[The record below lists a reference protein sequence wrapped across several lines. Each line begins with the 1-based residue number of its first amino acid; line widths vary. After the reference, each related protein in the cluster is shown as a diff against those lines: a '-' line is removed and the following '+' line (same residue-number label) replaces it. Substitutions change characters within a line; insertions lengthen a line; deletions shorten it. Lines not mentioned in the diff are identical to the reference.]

1 MKKTKKLV
9 SLLLTLAMCS
19 SLAACGNSGSNSG
32 NNSGNNSTPNVSN
45 ESSTSGTVSG
55 PTDAQLST
63 LTDAY
68 NQVAILYNDVAIM
81 AQTNGWTADQETDA
95 AIQTIGNMLDP
106 VGQALSGDM
115 SALDGTNFDTL
126 PGALLELLPE
136 LEALSEKV
144 AAPYGGDVTV
154 ITDEALV
161 PLTKTFNELVPIYN
175 EVYDIAEGNGWL
187 ADEQTALELQTANGL
202 LTFINSALT
211 EDQSL
216 LEDVDLDAMVEQLQ
230 QFGPAL
236 EEIKGR
242 VSVPY
247 GDVG

>member
-9 SLLLTLAMCS
+9 SLLLVLAMCAS
-19 SLAACGNSGSNSG
+19 MAACGDNGSSA
-32 NNSGNNSTPNVSN
+32 PNIGTGGSASDTAAN
-45 ESSTSGTVSG
+45 TGSGTVSG

-68 NQVAILYNDVAIM
+68 NQVAVLYNDVAIA

-115 SALDGTNFDTL
+115 SALSGANFDTL
-126 PGALLELLPE
+126 PSALLELLPE

-144 AAPYGGDVTV
+144 VVPYGGDVTV

-175 EVYDIAEGNGWL
+175 EVYGLAEGNGWL
-187 ADEQTALELQTANGL
+187 ADEQTALELQTANGM

-230 QFGPAL
+230 EFGPAL
-236 EEIKGR
+236 EEIKKK

-247 GDVG
+247 GNVG

>member
-9 SLLLTLAMCS
+9 SLLLTLAMCA
-19 SLAACGNSGSNSG
+19 SLAACGNSGSGSTPKVNNDGSTSGTVENSG
-32 NNSGNNSTPNVSN
+32 
-45 ESSTSGTVSG
+45 SGTVSG
-55 PTDAQLST
+55 PTDAQLSA

-68 NQVAILYNDVAIM
+68 NQVAVLYNDVAVT
-81 AQTNGWTADQETDA
+81 AQTNGWTEDQETNA
-95 AIQTIGNMLDP
+95 ALQTIGIMMDP

-115 SALDGTNFDTL
+115 SALSGANFDTL
-126 PGALLELLPE
+126 PGTLLELLPD

-144 AAPYGGDVTV
+144 AVPYGGDGTV
-154 ITDEALV
+154 ITDEALI
-161 PLTKTFNELVPIYN
+161 PLTKTFNELLPIFT
-175 EVYDIAEGNGWL
+175 EVYSLAESNGWL
-187 ADEQTALELQTANGL
+187 ADEQTALELQTANGM
-202 LTFINSALT
+202 LTFISSALT

-236 EEIKGR
+236 EEIKER

-247 GDVG
+247 GNVG

>member
-9 SLLLTLAMCS
+9 SLLLALAMCA
-19 SLAACGNSGSNSG
+19 SLAACGDNGSSAPNSSAGGSTSGTAGNSG
-32 NNSGNNSTPNVSN
+32 
-45 ESSTSGTVSG
+45 SGTVSG

-63 LTDAY
+63 LTDAF
-68 NQVAILYNDVAIM
+68 NQVAVLYNDVAIA
-81 AQTNGWTADQETDA
+81 AQTNGWTADQETEA

-115 SALDGTNFDTL
+115 SALSGANFDTL

-154 ITDEALV
+154 ITDEVLV
-161 PLTKTFNELVPIYN
+161 PLTKTYNELVPIFS
-175 EVYDIAEGNGWL
+175 EVYDLAEGNGWL
-187 ADEQTALELQTANGL
+187 NDEQTALELQTANGL
-202 LTFINSALT
+202 LTFISSALT

-216 LEDVDLDAMVEQLQ
+216 LEDVDLDDMVEQLQ

-236 EEIKGR
+236 EEIKER

-247 GDVG
+247 SNAG

>member
-9 SLLLTLAMCS
+9 SLLLALAMCA
-19 SLAACGNSGSNSG
+19 SLAACGDSGSGTQNVSAGGSTSGTAGNSG
-32 NNSGNNSTPNVSN
+32 
-45 ESSTSGTVSG
+45 SGTVSG

-63 LTDAY
+63 LTDAF
-68 NQVAILYNDVAIM
+68 NQVAVLYNDVAIA
-81 AQTNGWTADQETDA
+81 AQTNGWTADQETEA

-115 SALDGTNFDTL
+115 SALSGANFDTL

-154 ITDEALV
+154 ITDEVLV
-161 PLTKTFNELVPIYN
+161 PLTKTYNELVPIFS
-175 EVYDIAEGNGWL
+175 EVYDLAESNGWL
-187 ADEQTALELQTANGL
+187 NDEQTALELQTANGL
-202 LTFINSALT
+202 LTFISSALT

-216 LEDVDLDAMVEQLQ
+216 LEDVDLDDMVEQLQ

-236 EEIKGR
+236 EEIKER

-247 GDVG
+247 SNAG

>member
-9 SLLLTLAMCS
+9 SLLLTLAICA
-19 SLAACGNSGSNSG
+19 SLAACGNSGSS
-32 NNSGNNSTPNVSN
+32 STPNVSN
-45 ESSTSGTVSG
+45 QGSTSGTTGNTGSGTVSG

-68 NQVAILYNDVAIM
+68 NQVAVLYNDVATA
-81 AQTNGWTADQETDA
+81 AQINGWTDDQETFA

-106 VGQALSGDM
+106 VGQALGGDM
-115 SALDGTNFDTL
+115 SALNGANFDTL
-126 PGALLELLPE
+126 PGALLELLPD
-136 LEALSEKV
+136 LEKLSEKV
-144 AAPYGGDVTV
+144 AAPYGGDVAA
-154 ITDEALV
+154 ITDEALI
-161 PLTKTFNELVPIYN
+161 PLTKTFNELVPIFN
-175 EVYDIAEGNGWL
+175 EVYSLAEGNGWM
-187 ADEQTALELQTANGL
+187 ADEQTALELQTVNGM

-216 LEDVDLDAMVEQLQ
+216 LEDVDIDDMVEQLQ

-236 EEIKGR
+236 EEIKER

-247 GDVG
+247 GDEG